1 MAKQKRRPTEPGEI
15 LKEFYLEPRNIT
27 ITAFAEAVGRSRK
40 HISQIVNGNARI
52 EAELAARIGEVLGT
66 SAELWLNLQNKVDL
80 YNAEQNLKSWK
91 PKKRYPAEVS

>member
-1 MAKQKRRPTEPGEI
+1 MAKIKRRPTEPGEI
-15 LKEFYLEPRNIT
+15 LKEFYLEPRSIT

-52 EAELAARIGEVLGT
+52 EAELATRIGAVLGT

-80 YNAEQNLKSWK
+80 HDAGESLKKWK
-91 PKKRYPAEVS
+91 PKKRFRAEVS